1 MSVNRAAAHAG
12 FSMLEVLV
20 ALVVISLGL
29 LGIAGMQAAAINN
42 TAIARTR
49 SLGSI
54 AAESM
59 AAAMHANTAYWGNLS
74 AAASNT
80 WSVNASG
87 VTGTPS
93 LSQTVDCSASGTAC
107 SAANIAAYDVTQWG
121 GNGGSLATLPG
132 GSGQIA
138 CAAASASSP
147 TACTITVSWL
157 EKKSAVNA
165 ASVAS
170 GVAIQSYQMVVEP

>member
-1 MSVNRAAAHAG
+1 MPLSRAPRQTG

-20 ALVVISLGL
+20 ALMVISLGL
-29 LGIAGMQAAAINN
+29 LGVAGMQAAAINN
-42 TAIARTR
+42 TSIARTR

-59 AAAMHANTAYWGNLS
+59 AAAMHANTAYWGALS
-74 AAASNT
+74 NAASNT

-87 VTGTPS
+87 VSGSPS
-93 LSQTVDCSASGTAC
+93 LSQTVDCSASGTSC
-107 SAANIAAYDVTQWG
+107 NSANLASYDTTQWG
-121 GNGGSLATLPG
+121 SGTLAALPG

-138 CAAASASSP
+138 CTSTAP
-147 TACTITVSWL
+147 IACTITVSWL

-170 GVAIQSYQMVVEP
+170 GTVSQNYQMVVEP